1 MLGLDGSRKRW
12 NTVIIQ
18 YNLISYFIYPKIY
31 IISNAKEAQKHCTA
45 KFLGNTKYYRKV
57 KMEVR
62 VIL

>member
-1 MLGLDGSRKRW
+1 MLGLDGSRKHW

-18 YNLISYFIYPKIY
+18 YNLIYYFVYPNMHSNEKEVQKYY
-31 IISNAKEAQKHCTA
+31 IA

>member
-1 MLGLDGSRKRW
+1 MLGLDGSRKHW

-18 YNLISYFIYPKIY
+18 YNLIYYFIYQIY
-31 IISNAKEAQKHCTA
+31 INSNAKEAQKYCTA